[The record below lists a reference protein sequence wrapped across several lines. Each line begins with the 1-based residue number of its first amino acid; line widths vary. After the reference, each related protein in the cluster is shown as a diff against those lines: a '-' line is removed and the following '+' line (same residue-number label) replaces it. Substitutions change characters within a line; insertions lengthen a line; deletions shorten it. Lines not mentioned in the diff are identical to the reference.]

1 MKRLKYIP
9 VAAFALCL
17 GACNKQYLD
26 VKSVDANVPVELLYT
41 NYAYVQQVVWNI
53 YSYLPDGFDRLYLEA
68 ATDNAEAT
76 NVTDRS
82 QAFNYG
88 IWNQYNN
95 PDAAAWANNFSGIRQ
110 ANLYL
115 KNKDK
120 VDIGYIKDRITS
132 TDSTTYF
139 NARNNVKFMEGEALF
154 LKAFFYFELVK
165 RYGGVPVIPEALDY
179 SNEDSWK
186 SLQRNSVDSCLRYIG
201 SLCDKAATIIP
212 ANAILS
218 TYTWYQAGRVTLPA
232 IKALKAK
239 AFLYGASPLYK
250 DKGSTITWAEAAQA
264 AKDVLTLTG
273 ISVDANYANLFGAN
287 NTTSSEVIFY
297 RRYGAQNAVERSNYP
312 IYFEGSN
319 GNSITPS
326 QNLVDSYEVLVKNAT
341 GGIIGSV
348 PFDWNNPA
356 HAANPYIN
364 RDPRLT
370 FSIIKNDTLFKSVRI
385 ETFTGGNSGLP
396 KQNATKTGYYLGKWI
411 NASVDLV
418 NNTTTNHAWVYFRN
432 GDMLL
437 TYAEAMFNAY
447 GPTADPMGYGTTALQ
462 AINKVRQRTSTNNA
476 LTVNMPALTAAQLT
490 QERIE
495 TERNVEL
502 SFEDQRFWDVRRW
515 KKAAY
520 FRAPLNRIEITKTGS
535 TYSYA
540 VKKLE
545 DRVFEDKMY
554 WYPITQN
561 EISKTN
567 WQQNTG
573 W

>member
-1 MKRLKYIP
+1 MKSVRYIP
-9 VAAFALCL
+9 VLLLAVCIS
-17 GACNKQYLD
+17 ACNKQYLD
-26 VKSVDANVPVELLYT
+26 VKSEQANVPVELLYT

-53 YSYLPDGFDRLYLEA
+53 YSYLPDGFDKLYLEA

-82 QAFNYG
+82 QSFNYG

-179 SNEDSWK
+179 ENEDSWK
-186 SLQRNSVDSCLRYIG
+186 NIQRSSVDSCLRYIG

-212 ANAILS
+212 ANIA
-218 TYTWYQAGRVTLPA
+218 TYTWYQAGRVTLGS

-239 AFLYGASPLYK
+239 AFLYGASPLFK

-264 AKDVLTLTG
+264 AREVIALNAYSLDGSYT
-273 ISVDANYANLFGAN
+273 NLFGAN
-287 NTTSSEVIFY
+287 NTSSAEVIFY
-297 RRYGAQNAVERSNYP
+297 RRYGAQNAMERNNFP
-312 IYFEGSN
+312 ILFEGSN
-319 GNSITPS
+319 GSSITPS
-326 QNLVDSYEVLVKNAT
+326 QNLVDNYEVLIKNT
-341 GGIIGSV
+341 SGVVTGSV
-348 PFDWNNPA
+348 PFNWNDPT
-356 HAANPYIN
+356 HTANPYAN
-364 RDPRLT
+364 RDPRLA
-370 FSIIKNDTLFKSVRI
+370 FSVITNGASFKSRVI

-396 KQNATKTGYYLGKWI
+396 KQNATKTGYYLLKW
-411 NASVDLV
+411 NNSSVDLV
-418 NNTTTNHAWVYFRN
+418 NNTTTNHAWIYFRYA
-432 GDMLL
+432 DILL
-437 TYAEAMFNAY
+437 GYAEAMYNAY
-447 GPTADPMGYGTTALQ
+447 GPTADPMAYGTTALQ
-462 AINKVRQRTSTNNA
+462 AINLVRQRNN
-476 LTVNMPALTAAQLT
+476 VKMPVLTAAQLT

-495 TERNVEL
+495 TQRNVKL
-502 SFEDQRFWDVRRW
+502 SFEDQRSWDVRRW
-515 KKAAY
+515 KKATY
-520 FRAPLNRIEITKTGS
+520 FRAPLNRIEITANGS
-535 TYSYA
+535 AFTYA